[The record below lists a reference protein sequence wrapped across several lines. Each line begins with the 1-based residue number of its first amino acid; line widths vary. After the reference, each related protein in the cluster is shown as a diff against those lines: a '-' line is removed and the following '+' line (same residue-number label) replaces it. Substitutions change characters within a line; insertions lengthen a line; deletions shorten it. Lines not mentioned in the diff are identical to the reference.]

1 MHCLYNI
8 GIQLFGFAIRL
19 AALFNPKAKDWVK
32 GRKDFFKHLPESNS
46 KPVLWF
52 HCASLGEFDMAIPVM
67 NEMRTLHP
75 NHTILVTFFSPSG
88 MQHYHKRTH
97 PADLVLYL
105 PLDTPKNAK
114 RFVSHFTPE
123 KAFFVK
129 YEFWANYID
138 ALKKSGTKVFSI
150 CTLLRPNHRFFRWY
164 GGFFRRSLR
173 HFDHFYVQNESTR
186 ALLHSIGIQEVSITG
201 DTRYDKVIETR
212 EKQESNPRIAEF
224 LQGEQA
230 IIFGSTWPED
240 EAIILPWIE
249 AHPSIKC
256 IIAPHNIDSAHVQ
269 SLQKTLGERSIRFT
283 ENDKKNCQVLILD
296 TIGHLSSAYG
306 SAKIAYVG
314 GGFSGKLHNILEPAV
329 YGIPVIFGPKFN
341 RFPEAQQF
349 IDARIG
355 FSLSDM
361 KSLSER
367 IIDVTSRLSE
377 IKIKAN
383 VLIQQNAGAARRIA
397 EHQEMNFPV

>member
-8 GIQLFGFAIRL
+8 SIHLFGLSIRV
-19 AALFNPKAKDWVK
+19 ASLFSPKAKEWVK
-32 GRKDFFKHLPESNS
+32 GRKHYFRQIPKSNS

-67 NEMRTLHP
+67 NELRASHP

-105 PLDTPKNAK
+105 PLDTPKNAH
-114 RFVSHFTPE
+114 RFVSHFKPE

-129 YEFWANYID
+129 YEFWANYLD
-138 ALKKSGTKVFSI
+138 ALKNSGAKVFSI
-150 CTLLRPNHRFFRWY
+150 CTLLRPYHRFFRWY
-164 GGFFRRSLR
+164 GGFFRRALR
-173 HFDHFYVQNESTR
+173 NFDHFYVQNDSTR
-186 ALLHSIGIQEVSITG
+186 ALLHSIGIQRVTITG

-212 EKQESNPRIAEF
+212 ERQEANPRIDEF

-230 IIFGSTWPED
+230 IIFGSTWLED
-240 EAIILPWIE
+240 EVIILPWVE

-256 IIAPHNIDSAHVQ
+256 IIAPHNIDAAHVQ
-269 SLQKTLGERSIRFT
+269 SLQKSFGDRCVRFT
-283 ENDKKNCQVLILD
+283 EKHTEDCQVLILD

-341 RFPEAQQF
+341 RFPEAQQS
-349 IDARIG
+349 IDAGIG
-355 FSLSDM
+355 FSVSDT
-361 KSLSER
+361 KSFSET
-367 IIDVTSRLSE
+367 ITDVTNRLSE
-377 IKIKAN
+377 IKIEADA
-383 VLIQQNAGAARRIA
+383 LIQQNAGAARRIA
-397 EHQEMNFPV
+397 EHQRLNYPV